1 MPGSENIPDILNA
14 DRDRVLRHSQL
25 RPTEVIV
32 IDNDEVIIS
41 FSFKF
46 KFVSLFNYLVYICTV

>member
-32 IDNDEVIIS
+32 IDNDEVIIL

-46 KFVSLFNYLVYICTV
+46 KFVSLSNYFVYICTV

>member
-41 FSFKF
+41 FLKF
-46 KFVSLFNYLVYICTV
+46 KFVSLSNYFVYICTV